1 MTAAT
6 FQVALLPR
14 DLKQL
19 VSKKVVLTIQY
30 SYSVLR
36 PGDILLY
43 LGKERRAVSI
53 DDFFL
58 IRLDMCNNLIRPLKN
73 PA

>member
-36 PGDILLY
+36 SGDILLY
-43 LGKERRAVSI
+43 LGKERRAVRV